1 MTFKEYRHKYH
12 LKQTEL
18 VAIMNE
24 YGVDIS
30 QPHLSLIENGKMDPT
45 LEQSAWLAG
54 VTGDSEGFLTTEEE
68 QMLEFLKTASQ
79 TYPITRRS
87 LSAWNR
93 SDRENRK
100 TIANLRAKGYW
111 IVENK
116 EGYYITDD
124 PEVFKEWSIRYTAYA
139 RTILRTEAAMRKRLM
154 GR

>member
-1 MTFKEYRHKYH
+1 MTFKEYRHKNH

-18 VAIMNE
+18 VALMNE
-24 YGVDIS
+24 YGVEIS

-54 VTGDSEGFLTTEEE
+54 VTEDADLLTTEEE
-68 QMLEFLKTASQ
+68 QMLEFLKTTSP

-93 SDRENRK
+93 GDRENRK
-100 TIANLRAKGYW
+100 TIASLRAKGYW